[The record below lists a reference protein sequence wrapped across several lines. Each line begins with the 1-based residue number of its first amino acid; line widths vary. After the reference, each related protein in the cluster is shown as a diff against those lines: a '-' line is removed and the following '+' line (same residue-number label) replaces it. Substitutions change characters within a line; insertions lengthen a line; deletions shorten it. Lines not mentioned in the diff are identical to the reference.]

1 MRCSLFLAL
10 APFLALLTATAA
22 GRSSE
27 TSPASAAAFETTVQP
42 FLENHCYDC
51 HDARRHKADLNLEKF
66 QTVDDVAANADTW
79 DEVLFKLRT
88 GEMPPEDEIRPD
100 PGDLAR
106 VTGWIADRIEE
117 ADARAVPDPGRITV
131 RRLNRAEY
139 NNTIHDLVGVDLKPA
154 DDFPQDDTGYGFD
167 TIGSV
172 LSVPPVLME
181 KYLAAAE
188 RISRTAIFGAGV
200 MKPTL
205 VRLSARS
212 RKIQPSPKVET
223 GYDTTGLTLPN
234 ALHGVHRIPVDAEY
248 SIRAVVGGSRPA
260 GSEPIRL
267 ALWIDGTRIET
278 TTLDPERSA
287 SFFDDDQQDFSGKDI
302 EFRVRLT
309 AGEHWFAVTI
319 PQLFEGLPPSYQGPA
334 PSARPEP
341 PPPVFKPRPDRT
353 PEENEK
359 RRLRFEEEHKE
370 KPPANN
376 ARVSY
381 IEIGGPYKQV
391 AGPSAESTKRI
402 FVCGHRPGH
411 HVSSCAT
418 RILTSLT
425 RRAFRRPV
433 TPQEVARFTALV
445 KDARRDGESF
455 EQGIAL
461 ALQAVLVSPD
471 FLFRLE
477 GATPTANG
485 APALIN
491 EHELATRLSYFL
503 WASMPDARL
512 RQLASAGRLRAP
524 GVIEGEIRRMLAD
537 PKAHALV
544 EQFGGQWLQTRAL
557 ESARPDPDRFPDFE
571 DYLRLSMQR
580 ETELF
585 FTSVMRE
592 DRSIL
597 DFLNARD
604 TFLNERL
611 ARHYGI
617 GGVAGPE
624 FRRVDLSNTPRSGVL
639 MQGSVLTVSS
649 YATRTSPVLRG
660 KWILDNLFAA
670 APPPPP
676 ANVERLNEEGIGT
689 TVSLRERME
698 VHRHNPTCASCHRR
712 MDPLGFGLENFD
724 GVGAWRMK
732 DGNFDVD
739 SSGQL
744 PDGRT
749 FHGPGELAMILG
761 NEQEA
766 FARALTSKMLV
777 YALGRGPE
785 PADKR
790 TVRTI
795 ARRLAAENYRF
806 SRLIL
811 EIVQSIPFEMRPGVA
826 PQ

>member
-1 MRCSLFLAL
+1 MRAYVLLAI
-10 APFLALLTATAA
+10 APFAALLTATAA
-22 GRSSE
+22 GPASE
-27 TSPASAAAFETTVQP
+27 TPPASAAAFETTIQP

-66 QTVDDVAANADTW
+66 QTADDVAANADTW
-79 DEVLFKLRT
+79 DAVLFKLRT
-88 GEMPPEDEIRPD
+88 GEMPPEDEIRPE
-100 PGDLAR
+100 PADLAR
-106 VTGWIADRIEE
+106 VTGWISDRIAE
-117 ADARAVPDPGRITV
+117 ADARAVPSPGRVTV

-139 NNTIHDLVGVDLKPA
+139 NNTIRDLLAVDLKPA

-167 TIGSV
+167 TIGAV

-188 RISRTAIFGAGV
+188 RISHAAIFGPGA

-223 GYDTTGLTLPN
+223 DYDTTGLTLPN
-234 ALHGVHRIPVDAEY
+234 ALHGMHRIPVDAQY

-260 GSEPIRL
+260 SSEPVRL
-267 ALWIDGTRIET
+267 ALWIDGTRVAT
-278 TTLDPERSA
+278 TALDPEKSA
-287 SFFDDDQQDFSGKDI
+287 SFADDDQQDFSGK
-302 EFRVRLT
+302 EVGFQVRLT

-319 PQLFEGLPPSYQGPA
+319 PGLFEGLPPSYNGPA
-334 PSARPEP
+334 PSSRPEP

-370 KPPANN
+370 KPAANN

-381 IEIGGPYKQV
+381 VEIGGPYDQIV
-391 AGPSAESTKRI
+391 GPSAESTKRI
-402 FVCGHRPGH
+402 FICAHRQGH
-411 HVSSCAT
+411 HVPSCAT

-433 TPQEVARFTALV
+433 TPVEVAGYAALV
-445 KDARRDGESF
+445 KAARHDGESF

-477 GATPTANG
+477 GARPSPDG
-485 APALIN
+485 APVLLN

-512 RQLASAGRLRAP
+512 RQLATAGRLRAP
-524 GVIEGEIRRMLAD
+524 GVLEGEIRRMLAD
-537 PKAHALV
+537 RKSRALV

-557 ESARPDPDRFPDFE
+557 ESARPDPDHFPDFE

-597 DFLNARD
+597 DFLTARD

-617 GGVAGPE
+617 SGVTGPE
-624 FRRVDLSNTPRSGVL
+624 FRRVDLSNTPRAGVL

-676 ANVERLNEEGIGT
+676 ANVQRLNEEGVGT

-698 VHRHNPTCASCHRR
+698 VHRRNPTCASCHRR

-724 GVGAWRMK
+724 GVGAWRLK
-732 DGNFDVD
+732 DGSFDID

-749 FHGPGELAMILG
+749 FHGPGELSLILA

-766 FARALTSKMLV
+766 FTRALTSKMLV

-795 ARRLAAENYRF
+795 ARRLAAEDYRF

-811 EIVQSIPFEMRPGVA
+811 EIVESVPFQMRPGA
-826 PQ
+826 ARQ

>member
-1 MRCSLFLAL
+1 MRSTPC
-10 APFLALLTATAA
+10 
-22 GRSSE
+22 
-27 TSPASAAAFETTVQP
+27 
-42 FLENHCYDC
+42 
-51 HDARRHKADLNLEKF
+51 
-66 QTVDDVAANADTW
+66 
-79 DEVLFKLRT
+79 T
-88 GEMPPEDEIRPD
+88 G
-100 PGDLAR
+100 
-106 VTGWIADRIEE
+106 
-117 ADARAVPDPGRITV
+117 
-131 RRLNRAEY
+131 
-139 NNTIHDLVGVDLKPA
+139 
-154 DDFPQDDTGYGFD
+154 
-167 TIGSV
+167 
-172 LSVPPVLME
+172 
-181 KYLAAAE
+181 
-188 RISRTAIFGAGV
+188 SRWT
-200 MKPTL
+200 
-205 VRLSARS
+205 
-212 RKIQPSPKVET
+212 PS
-223 GYDTTGLTLPN
+223 YF
-234 ALHGVHRIPVDAEY
+234 
-248 SIRAVVGGSRPA
+248 IRAVVGGTRPA

-267 ALWIDGTRIET
+267 ALWIDGTKSET
-278 TTLDPERSA
+278 TTLDPDMSA
-287 SFFDDDQQDFSGKDI
+287 SFPGDQQDFSGKDV

-309 AGEHWFAVTI
+309 AGDHWFAVTI
-319 PQLFEGLPPSYQGPA
+319 PQLYEGLPPSYNGPA

-341 PPPVFKPRPDRT
+341 PPPVFEPRADRT

-370 KPPANN
+370 PRPANN

-381 IEIGGPYKQV
+381 LEIGGPYKQST
-391 AGPSAESTKRI
+391 APPLDSTKRI

-411 HVSSCAT
+411 HLSSCAT

-433 TPQEVARFTALV
+433 TPAEVSRYTALV
-445 KDARRDGESF
+445 KAARRDGESF

-461 ALQAVLVSPD
+461 ALQGLLVSPD

-477 GATPTANG
+477 GAAPTSDG
-485 APALIN
+485 APALVN
-491 EHELATRLSYFL
+491 DHELATRLSYFL

-512 RQLASAGRLRAP
+512 RRLASAGQLRTP
-524 GVIEGEIRRMLAD
+524 GVLDSEIRRMLAD
-537 PKAHALV
+537 PKAQALV

-557 ESARPDPDRFPDFE
+557 ESARPDSDRFPDFE

-585 FTSVMRE
+585 FSSVMRE

-597 DFLNARD
+597 DFLTARE

-617 GGVAGPE
+617 AGVTGPE
-624 FRRVDLSNTPRSGVL
+624 FRRVDISSTPRAGVL

-676 ANVERLNEEGIGT
+676 PNVVRLDEEGVGT
-689 TVSLRERME
+689 KVSLRERME
-698 VHRHNPTCASCHRR
+698 VHRRNPTCASCHRR

-724 GVGAWRMK
+724 GVGAWRTM
-732 DGNFDVD
+732 DGNFQVD

-744 PDGRT
+744 PDGRS
-749 FHGPGELAMILG
+749 FHGPSELATILG
-761 NEQEA
+761 HEQEA
-766 FARALTSKMLV
+766 FARALTSKLLV

-795 ARRLAAENYRF
+795 ARRLAAEDYRF

-811 EIVQSIPFEMRPGVA
+811 EIAQSVPFQMRPGVA

>member
-1 MRCSLFLAL
+1 VAILTAL
-10 APFLALLTATAA
+10 AA
-22 GRSSE
+22 GPPSE
-27 TSPASAAAFETTVQP
+27 TSPASAAAFDTTIHP

-51 HDARRHKADLNLEKF
+51 HDARHHKAELNLEKF
-66 QTVDDVAANADTW
+66 QTADDVMAQPDTW
-79 DEVLFKLRT
+79 DEVLLKLRT

-100 PGDLAR
+100 PADLSR
-106 VTGWIADRIEE
+106 VTAWIDARIAE
-117 ADARAVPDPGRITV
+117 ADARAAPSPGRVIV

-139 NNTIHDLVGVDLKPA
+139 NNTIRDLVGVDVKPA

-167 TIGSV
+167 TIGAV

-181 KYLAAAE
+181 KYLASAE
-188 RISRTAIFGAGV
+188 RISRRAIFGPGLI
-200 MKPTL
+200 KPML

-212 RKIQPSPKVET
+212 RKIQPSPKVDAE
-223 GYDTTGLTLPN
+223 YDATGLTLPN
-234 ALHGVHRIPVDAEY
+234 ALHGMHRIPVDAEY
-248 SIRAVVGGSRPA
+248 TIRAVVGGSRPA
-260 GSEPIRL
+260 GSEPIHL
-267 ALWIDGTRIET
+267 ALWIDGSRVQT
-278 TTLDPERSA
+278 TTLDPEGSA
-287 SFFDDDQQDFSGKDI
+287 SFFDDDQQDFSGKDVK
-302 EFRVRLT
+302 FRARLT
-309 AGEHWFAVTI
+309 AGEHWIAVTI
-319 PQLFEGLPPSYQGPA
+319 PQLFEGLPPSYSGPA

-341 PPPVFKPRPDRT
+341 PPPVFKPKPDKT

-370 KPPANN
+370 RPAANN
-376 ARVSY
+376 VRVSY
-381 IEIGGPYKQV
+381 VEVGGPYDQTT
-391 AGPSAESTKRI
+391 APSVDSTTRI
-402 FVCGHRPGH
+402 FVCGHRAGH
-411 HVSSCAT
+411 HQPGCAT
-418 RILTSLT
+418 AILTSLT

-433 TPQEVARFTALV
+433 SPTEVSRYVTLV
-445 KDARRDGESF
+445 KAAQRDGESF

-461 ALQAVLVSPD
+461 ALAGVLVSPD

-477 GATPTANG
+477 GAAPTSNG
-485 APALIN
+485 APALVN
-491 EHELATRLSYFL
+491 QHELATRLSYFL
-503 WASMPDARL
+503 WATMPDARL
-512 RQLASAGRLRAP
+512 RQLADAGRLRAP
-524 GVIEGEIRRMLAD
+524 GVLESEIRRMLAD
-537 PKAHALV
+537 RKAQALV

-557 ESARPDPDRFPDFE
+557 ESARPDPDRFPDFD

-585 FTSVMRE
+585 FNSVMRE

-597 DFLNARD
+597 DFLDARD

-611 ARHYGI
+611 ARHYGV
-617 GGVAGPE
+617 GGVTGPT

-676 ANVERLNEEGIGT
+676 PNVVRLDEEGVGT

-698 VHRHNPTCASCHRR
+698 VHRRNPTCAACHRR

-739 SSGQL
+739 ASGQL
-744 PDGRT
+744 PDGRA
-749 FHGPGELAMILG
+749 FHGPGELATILG
-761 NEQEA
+761 NEKEA

-811 EIVQSIPFEMRPGVA
+811 EIVQSVPFQMRPGVA

>member
-1 MRCSLFLAL
+1 VRIYALLVL
-10 APFLALLTATAA
+10 APFAALLTATAA
-22 GRSSE
+22 GPSSE
-27 TSPASAAAFETTVQP
+27 TPPASAAAFETTIQP

-51 HDARRHKADLNLEKF
+51 HDARHQKGNLNLEQF
-66 QTVDDVAANADTW
+66 DSADAVVAHPDTW
-79 DEVLFKLRT
+79 DEVLLKLRT
-88 GEMPPEDEIRPD
+88 GEMPPEDEIRPE
-100 PGDLAR
+100 PADLAR
-106 VTGWIADRIEE
+106 VTTWIADRIAE
-117 ADARAVPDPGRITV
+117 ADSRALPDPGRVIV
-131 RRLNRAEY
+131 RRLNRAEF
-139 NNTIHDLVGVDLKPA
+139 NNTVRDLVGVDLKPA

-167 TIGSV
+167 TIGAV

-188 RISRTAIFGAGV
+188 RISRTAIFGPGA

-212 RKIQPSPKVET
+212 RKIQPSPKVEAE
-223 GYDTTGLTLPN
+223 YDTTGLTLPN
-234 ALHGVHRIPVDAEY
+234 ALHAMHRIPVDAEY
-248 SIRAVVGGSRPA
+248 FVRAVAGGTRPA

-267 ALWIDGTRIET
+267 ALWIDDARVQT
-278 TTLDPERSA
+278 TTLDPEVGA
-287 SFFDDDQQDFSGKDI
+287 SFFDDQQDFSGKNV

-319 PQLFEGLPPSYQGPA
+319 PQLYEGLPPSYKGPA
-334 PSARPEP
+334 PSSRPEP
-341 PPPVFKPRPDRT
+341 PPPVFEPRPDRT

-370 KPPANN
+370 PRPANN

-381 IEIGGPYKQV
+381 LEVGGPYKQST
-391 AGPSAESTKRI
+391 APPAESTNRI

-411 HVSSCAT
+411 HVPGCAT
-418 RILTSLT
+418 RILSSLT

-433 TPQEVARFTALV
+433 TAAEVSRYAALV
-445 KDARRDGESF
+445 KAARREGESF

-461 ALQAVLVSPD
+461 ALQGILVSPD

-477 GATPTANG
+477 GAAPVANG
-485 APALIN
+485 GPGLVN
-491 EHELATRLSYFL
+491 DHELATRLSYFL

-512 RQLASAGRLRAP
+512 RRLATARQLRAP
-524 GVIEGEIRRMLAD
+524 GVLEGEIRRMLAD
-537 PKAHALV
+537 PKAQALV

-585 FTSVMRE
+585 FNSVMRE

-597 DFLNARD
+597 DFLTARD

-617 GGVAGPE
+617 AGVTGPE
-624 FRRVDLSNTPRSGVL
+624 FRRVDLSSTLRTGVL

-676 ANVERLNEEGIGT
+676 PDVVRLDEEGVGT
-689 TVSLRERME
+689 KVSLREQME
-698 VHRHNPTCASCHRR
+698 IHRRNPTCASCHRR

-724 GVGAWRMK
+724 GVGAWRTM
-732 DGNFDVD
+732 DGNFQVD

-749 FHGPGELAMILG
+749 FHGPGELATILG
-761 NEQEA
+761 NEREA
-766 FARALTSKMLV
+766 FARALTSKLLV

-795 ARRLAAENYRF
+795 ARHLAAEDYRF
-806 SRLIL
+806 SKLIL
-811 EIVQSIPFEMRPGVA
+811 EIAESVAFQMRPGVA

>member
-1 MRCSLFLAL
+1 VRISALLVL
-10 APFLALLTATAA
+10 APFAALLTATAA
-22 GRSSE
+22 RPSSE
-27 TSPASAAAFETTVQP
+27 TPPASAAAFETTIQP

-51 HDARRHKADLNLEKF
+51 HDARHKKGDLNLEQF
-66 QTVDDVAANADTW
+66 DSADAVVAHPDTW
-79 DEVLFKLRT
+79 DEVLLKLRT
-88 GEMPPEDEIRPD
+88 GEMPPEDEIRPE
-100 PGDLAR
+100 PADLAR
-106 VTGWIADRIEE
+106 VTTWIADRIAE
-117 ADARAVPDPGRITV
+117 ADSRAVPDPGRVIV

-139 NNTIHDLVGVDLKPA
+139 NNTVRDLVGVDAKPA

-181 KYLAAAE
+181 KYLASAE
-188 RISRTAIFGAGV
+188 RIARTAIFGPGV

-223 GYDTTGLTLPN
+223 EYDSTGLTLPN
-234 ALHGVHRIPVDAEY
+234 ALHGMHRIPVDADY
-248 SIRAVVGGSRPA
+248 FIRAVAGGSRPA

-267 ALWIDGTRIET
+267 ALWIDGTRVQT
-278 TTLDPERSA
+278 TTLDPEGSA
-287 SFFDDDQQDFSGKDI
+287 SFFDDDQQDFSGQDVK
-302 EFRVRLT
+302 FRVRLT

-319 PQLFEGLPPSYQGPA
+319 PQLYEGLPPSYQGPA
-334 PSARPEP
+334 PSSRPEP
-341 PPPVFKPRPDRT
+341 PPPVFKPRPDKT

-370 KPPANN
+370 RPPANN
-376 ARVSY
+376 VRVSY
-381 IEIGGPYKQV
+381 IEVGGPYKQMI
-391 AGPSAESTKRI
+391 APPAESTKRI
-402 FVCGHRPGH
+402 FICGHRPGH
-411 HVSSCAT
+411 HVASCAA

-433 TPQEVARFTALV
+433 TPAEVSRYTALV
-445 KDARRDGESF
+445 KAARREGESF

-461 ALQAVLVSPD
+461 ALQGILVSPD

-477 GATPTANG
+477 GTAPTRDG
-485 APALIN
+485 APALLN
-491 EHELATRLSYFL
+491 DHELATRLSYFL

-512 RQLASAGRLRAP
+512 RRLASAGQLRTP
-524 GVIEGEIRRMLAD
+524 GGLEGEIHRMLAD
-537 PKAHALV
+537 PKAQALV

-585 FTSVMRE
+585 FNSVMRE

-597 DFLNARD
+597 DFLTARD
-604 TFLNERL
+604 SFLNERL

-617 GGVAGPE
+617 GGVTGPE

-676 ANVERLNEEGIGT
+676 NNVERLNEEGVGT

-698 VHRHNPTCASCHRR
+698 VHRRKPTCASCHRR

-749 FHGPGELAMILG
+749 FHGPNELAVILN
-761 NEQEA
+761 NEKEA
-766 FARALTSKMLV
+766 FARALTSKLLV

-795 ARRLAAENYRF
+795 ARHLAAEDYRF

-811 EIVQSIPFEMRPGVA
+811 EIVQSVPFQMRPGVA

>member
-1 MRCSLFLAL
+1 ML
-10 APFLALLTATAA
+10 APF
-22 GRSSE
+22 
-27 TSPASAAAFETTVQP
+27 P
-42 FLENHCYDC
+42 
-51 HDARRHKADLNLEKF
+51 
-66 QTVDDVAANADTW
+66 
-79 DEVLFKLRT
+79 
-88 GEMPPEDEIRPD
+88 I
-100 PGDLAR
+100 PGAWSC
-106 VTGWIADRIEE
+106 G
-117 ADARAVPDPGRITV
+117 G
-131 RRLNRAEY
+131 LNRAEY
-139 NNTIHDLVGVDLKPA
+139 NNTVRDLVGVDLKPA

-167 TIGSV
+167 TIGAV

-181 KYLAAAE
+181 KYLASAE
-188 RISRTAIFGAGV
+188 RIARTAIFGPGT

-223 GYDTTGLTLPN
+223 EYDATGLTLPN
-234 ALHGVHRIPVDAEY
+234 AIHAVHRIPVDAEY
-248 SIRAVVGGSRPA
+248 FIRAVVGGTRPA

-267 ALWIDGTRIET
+267 ALWIDGTKSA
-278 TTLDPERSA
+278 DDNPGSGHERVVPWRPAGLLGQGRGVPRSPDRRRPLVRGHHPAAVRRPATKLQRACAVRPPRAA
-287 SFFDDDQQDFSGKDI
+287 STGL
-302 EFRVRLT
+302 RA
-309 AGEHWFAVTI
+309 AG
-319 PQLFEGLPPSYQGPA
+319 
-334 PSARPEP
+334 
-341 PPPVFKPRPDRT
+341 RPDT
-353 PEENEK
+353 
-359 RRLRFEEEHKE
+359 RRERK
-370 KPPANN
+370 ASVAVRGGAQGAA
-376 ARVSY
+376 AREQRARQLHL
-381 IEIGGPYKQV
+381 EIGGPYKQST
-391 AGPSAESTKRI
+391 APPLESTKRI

-411 HVSSCAT
+411 HLSSCAT

-433 TPQEVARFTALV
+433 TPAEVSRYTALV
-445 KDARRDGESF
+445 KAARRDGESF

-461 ALQAVLVSPD
+461 ALQGLLVSPD

-477 GATPTANG
+477 GAAPTSDG
-485 APALIN
+485 APALVN
-491 EHELATRLSYFL
+491 DHELATRLSYFL

-512 RQLASAGRLRAP
+512 RRLASAGQLRTP
-524 GVIEGEIRRMLAD
+524 GVLDSEIRRMLAD
-537 PKAHALV
+537 PKAQALV

-557 ESARPDPDRFPDFE
+557 ESARPDSDRFPDFE

-585 FTSVMRE
+585 FSSVMRE

-597 DFLNARD
+597 DFLTARE

-617 GGVAGPE
+617 AGVTGPE
-624 FRRVDLSNTPRSGVL
+624 FRRVDISSTPRAGVL

-676 ANVERLNEEGIGT
+676 PNVVRLDEEGVGT
-689 TVSLRERME
+689 KVSLRERME
-698 VHRHNPTCASCHRR
+698 VHRRNPTCASCHRR

-724 GVGAWRMK
+724 GVGAWRTM
-732 DGNFDVD
+732 DGNFQVD

-744 PDGRT
+744 PDGRS
-749 FHGPGELAMILG
+749 FHGPSELATILG
-761 NEQEA
+761 HEQEA
-766 FARALTSKMLV
+766 FARALTSKLLV

-795 ARRLAAENYRF
+795 ARRLAAEDYRF

-811 EIVQSIPFEMRPGVA
+811 EIAQSVPFQMRPGVA

>member
-1 MRCSLFLAL
+1 VRVYALLAL
-10 APFLALLTATAA
+10 APFAALLTATAA
-22 GRSSE
+22 GPSSD
-27 TSPASAAAFETTVQP
+27 TPVASAAAFETTIQP

-51 HDARRHKADLNLEKF
+51 HDARHKKGNLNLEQF
-66 QTVDDVAANADTW
+66 ESADAVVAHPDTW
-79 DEVLFKLRT
+79 DEVLLKLRT
-88 GEMPPEDEIRPD
+88 GEMPPEDEIRPE
-100 PGDLAR
+100 PADLMR
-106 VTGWIADRIEE
+106 VTTWIADRIAE
-117 ADARAVPDPGRITV
+117 ADSRAVPDPGRVIA

-139 NNTIHDLVGVDLKPA
+139 NNTVRDLVGVNLKPA

-167 TIGSV
+167 TIGAV

-188 RISRTAIFGAGV
+188 RISRTAIFGPGA

-212 RKIQPSPKVET
+212 RKIQPSPKVEPD
-223 GYDTTGLTLPN
+223 YDTTGLTLPN
-234 ALHGVHRIPVDAEY
+234 ALHAMHRVPVDAEY
-248 SIRAVVGGSRPA
+248 FIRAVAGGTRPA

-267 ALWIDGTRIET
+267 ALWIDGTRVQT
-278 TTLDPERSA
+278 TTLDPEVGA
-287 SFFDDDQQDFSGKDI
+287 SFFDDQQDFSGKDV

-319 PQLFEGLPPSYQGPA
+319 PQLYEGLPPSYQGPA
-334 PSARPEP
+334 PSSRPEP
-341 PPPVFKPRPDRT
+341 PPPVFEPRADRT
-353 PEENEK
+353 PEQNEK

-370 KPPANN
+370 PRPANN

-381 IEIGGPYKQV
+381 LEVGGPYKQ
-391 AGPSAESTKRI
+391 STAPPTDSTNRI

-411 HVSSCAT
+411 HVPGCAT

-433 TPQEVARFTALV
+433 TPAEVSRYTALV
-445 KDARRDGESF
+445 KAARRDGESF

-461 ALQAVLVSPD
+461 ALQGILVSPD

-477 GATPTANG
+477 GAAPTPQG
-485 APALIN
+485 APLLLN
-491 EHELATRLSYFL
+491 DHELATRLSYFL

-512 RQLASAGRLRAP
+512 RRLATAGQLRAP
-524 GVIEGEIRRMLAD
+524 GVLEGEIRRMLAD
-537 PKAHALV
+537 PKAQALV

-585 FTSVMRE
+585 FNSVMRE

-597 DFLNARD
+597 DFLTARD

-617 GGVAGPE
+617 AGVRGPE
-624 FRRVDLSNTPRSGVL
+624 FRRVDLSSTPRTGVL

-660 KWILDNLFAA
+660 KWILDNLLAA

-676 ANVERLNEEGIGT
+676 PDVVRLDEEGVGT
-689 TVSLRERME
+689 KVSLREQME
-698 VHRHNPTCASCHRR
+698 VHRRNPTCASCHRR

-724 GVGAWRMK
+724 GVGAWRTM
-732 DGNFDVD
+732 DGNFQVD
-739 SSGQL
+739 ASGQL

-749 FHGPGELAMILG
+749 FHGPGELATILG

-777 YALGRGPE
+777 YALGRGPA

-795 ARRLAAENYRF
+795 ARHLAAEDYRF
-806 SRLIL
+806 SKLIL
-811 EIVQSIPFEMRPGVA
+811 EIAESVPFQMRPGVA